1 MPFLCW
7 SGCGWP
13 RRVVFIFGK
22 PFMFGGRKKILIRTL
37 DFFFTLIRTSISIF
51 FGDGGGRVTLNFLCF
66 IVYRLVGF
74 QNFF

>member
-1 MPFLCW
+1 
-7 SGCGWP
+7 
-13 RRVVFIFGK
+13 
-22 PFMFGGRKKILIRTL
+22 MFGGRKKILIRTL